1 MASNPPLT
9 AALESSAYE
18 RLTSGCTRLVAQQM
32 VKTLQPPIIASSYV
46 LDNACGPGIVSE
58 QIKLVQ
64 PDAKIL
70 AADLTP
76 SMIEEVQKRVQAFSW
91 TNVET
96 AILDSR
102 DLSSLADDTFTH
114 VLSNFGG
121 PIPDDSQGTLKAV
134 KEAFRVLK
142 VGGTLVM
149 STWAGE
155 RTCILITD
163 QAI

>member
-1 MASNPPLT
+1 MASDPPLT
-9 AALESSAYE
+9 AALQSSVYE
-18 RLTSGCTRLVAQQM
+18 RLTSGCTRTVAQQM
-32 VKTLQPPIIASSYV
+32 VQTIKPSLTPSSFI

-76 SMIEEVQKRVQAFSW
+76 SMIEEVQKRVQAYNW
-91 TNVET
+91 TNVQT
-96 AILDSR
+96 ATLDSR
-102 DLSSLADDTFTH
+102 DLSSLEDNAFTH

-142 VGGTLVM
+142 VGGMLVM

-155 RTCILITD
+155 QSLILNTIINT
-163 QAI
+163 